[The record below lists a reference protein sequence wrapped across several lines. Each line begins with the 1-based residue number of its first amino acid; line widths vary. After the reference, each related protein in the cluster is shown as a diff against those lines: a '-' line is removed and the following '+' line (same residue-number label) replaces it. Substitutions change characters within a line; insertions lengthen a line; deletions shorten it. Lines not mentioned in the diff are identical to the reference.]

1 MLILTFVLVCLAVP
15 LVALQLL
22 VIAGM
27 FRGDPPAPSEGA
39 PAAGRTGETEP
50 ISVVLPA
57 HDEEARLPAA
67 LASLAAVRYDGPHE
81 FIVVDDRST
90 DGTAAVIDSF
100 VRRDP
105 RFKRVAIT
113 APDRRYA
120 PKVNAVMRGIAVA
133 EHDVILTTDADCRVP
148 PTWLA
153 AMAREL
159 KPGVA
164 MVSGYVEVDL
174 GPRRQP
180 LWSLI
185 EAAEWFSLML
195 TSRSLLRFGFSFA
208 SSANNQ
214 AYRRSALRSAGG
226 FGASARAPSADEDL
240 LAQRLGRLP
249 GSRVVFAAAPDLRVT
264 TSSVGG
270 PLRFL
275 RQRARWVSRYRHVVH
290 YRPGFIAGLA
300 VLGFESLALCAA
312 SLSLPW
318 LWAATYVSGAAG
330 SSADA
335 SPLGLAVA
343 GVYAAQVAVHWAG
356 MNVGAGQLD
365 RRHLGGWVALAWALC
380 HPWIIATAVVWSW
393 VAPGDWRAGAV
404 SYRRSLLRRRWRLLK
419 RSLAAR

>member
-1 MLILTFVLVCLAVP
+1 MLILTLILVCLALP

-27 FRGDPPAPSEGA
+27 FRGDEVAQRVDGAPSVARPLA
-39 PAAGRTGETEP
+39 PEAV
-50 ISVVLPA
+50 SVILPA
-57 HDEEARLPAA
+57 HDEEQRLPLA
-67 LASLAAVRYDGPHE
+67 LASLAAVRYAGPHE

-90 DGTAAVIDSF
+90 DATAAVIDSF

-105 RFKRVAIT
+105 RFKRVTIT
-113 APDRRYA
+113 SPDRRYA

-133 EHDVILTTDADCRVP
+133 EHDVIVTTDADCEVP
-148 PTWLA
+148 STWLA
-153 AMAREL
+153 AMVREL
-159 KPGVA
+159 GPGVA
-164 MVSGYVEVDL
+164 MVSGYVEV
-174 GPRRQP
+174 GVGAGRQP
-180 LWSLI
+180 LWRLI
-185 EAAEWFSLML
+185 EAADWFSLML
-195 TSRSLLRFGFSFA
+195 TSRSLLRFGYAFA

-214 AYRRSALRSAGG
+214 AYRRSALRAAGG

-249 GSRVVFAAAPDLRVT
+249 DSRVVYAAQPDLRVT
-264 TSSVGG
+264 TRSVGG

-312 SLSLPW
+312 LI
-318 LWAATYVSGAAG
+318 AAPALALTAAGAAPAG
-330 SSADA
+330 GAI
-335 SPLGLAVA
+335 LAVTV
-343 GVYAAQVAVHWAG
+343 GVVYAVQVAVHWTG
-356 MNVGAGQLD
+356 MSIGARQLG
-365 RRHLGGWVALAWALC
+365 RRRLGGWVALVWALC
-380 HPWIIATAVVWSW
+380 HPWIIATAVLWSW
-393 VAPGDWRAGAV
+393 VAPRDWRAGAV